1 MFVGGTTER
10 GCIIDAVSTRTGT
23 ATMRFPSAKL
33 LQYSL
38 RLATVAL
45 LQVLG
50 SSHGEA
56 LFSMVLLASYYLVQG
71 LLLIAVGVGA
81 LVLVDQNQLL
91 VIKDVWFAWSR
102 RIASFIG
109 S

>member
-1 MFVGGTTER
+1 
-10 GCIIDAVSTRTGT
+10 
-23 ATMRFPSAKL
+23 
-33 LQYSL
+33 
-38 RLATVAL
+38 
-45 LQVLG
+45 
-50 SSHGEA
+50 
-56 LFSMVLLASYYLVQG
+56 MVLLASYYLVQG